1 MNTRLHSLR
10 RGPGLLL
17 IVALLTAAL
26 LIAALLT
33 GSSLQAQNLS
43 SSELPPVQLD
53 EVNPLIDIVLPRLYP
68 IIVMDVSPSLGDATL
83 INRINM
89 VVALG
94 MMDAAAPYHESAV
107 GMYSRIPRR
116 PESEWT
122 DHNINTAML
131 HAAYQALRGLLPQ
144 RAPVWRDMLSD
155 YGLDPDDESSDG
167 SSPVGI
173 GNIAG
178 RGALQGRLRD
188 GMNQLGSY
196 QDNTGYM
203 PVNSAYVLRDPSRWQ
218 PGLRLQGTGVYTI
231 QQFVTPQLAN
241 TEPVGAFDPRQ
252 FRVAPPIASD
262 PGDWAA
268 YKGQADAV
276 LEVSANLN
284 DERKLKAELF
294 DNKILSLGLSFV
306 HLAGEKNWSPADT
319 VRGYFVKTAAA
330 MDGSIVTWQ
339 EKARYDAVR
348 PFSAI
353 RHIYGD
359 ELVRA
364 WGGPG
369 VGTIEIPARQWRS
382 YLPEA
387 DHPEYP
393 SGSTCGCYAQAQAVR
408 RFSGSEELNWTVAY
422 PAGSSRIEPGVTP
435 AEDLTLSFATWTDFA
450 RDCGDARVWAGVHF
464 PAAVEASAAICGGF
478 GDLAYEY
485 FETLMD
491 GSAPLR
497 PAAQALSADPWLTA
511 MRAYEPEPVVV
522 PASTIPTPESC
533 RAVSDNIYIT
543 AVNSGV
549 ECQPLDTSGLG
560 LLAGY
565 LDAVKLSGE
574 LTLGVQICFRAGGSL
589 IFFDES
595 SSPPTVTQLTT
606 YGVSDMVCGWINRA
620 GTVML
625 MSSTLDKASGAG
637 AAGDRVAPLSGCQ
650 VIAWEHLSFRDA
662 PGGQRYDTVI
672 PAGDRLTAIARTAG
686 SFKVDYQGVLGWVS
700 ADFVRAVGN
709 CG

>member
-1 MNTRLHSLR
+1 MMRKQMKFLQIGL
-10 RGPGLLL
+10 GLLL
-17 IVALLTAAL
+17 CAAL
-26 LIAALLT
+26 VT
-33 GSSLQAQNLS
+33 GGALQAQNRPN
-43 SSELPPVQLD
+43 SELSPAPVDQ
-53 EVNPLIDIVLPRLYP
+53 VNPLVDIVLPRLYP

-94 MMDAAAPYHESAV
+94 MMDAAAPYHETAV
-107 GMYSRIPRR
+107 GMYTRIPRL
-116 PESEWT
+116 PESERS
-122 DHNINTAML
+122 DHNINIAML
-131 HAAYQALRGLLPQ
+131 HAAYQTLLGLLP
-144 RAPVWRDMLSD
+144 RRELVWRDMLSD
-155 YGLDPDDESSDG
+155 YGLDPDDESSDR

-188 GMNQLGSY
+188 GMNQLGNY

-203 PVNSAYVLRDPSRWQ
+203 PVNSAYVLHDPSRWQ
-218 PGLRLQGTGVYTI
+218 PGLRLQGAGVYTV

-241 TEPVGAFDPRQ
+241 TEPVGAFDPREY
-252 FRVAPPIASD
+252 RAAPPFASD
-262 PGDWAA
+262 PADWAA
-268 YKGQADAV
+268 YKTQADAV
-276 LEVSANLN
+276 LEVSANLS
-284 DERKLKAELF
+284 DVQKLKAELF

-306 HLAGEKNWSPADT
+306 HLAREKNWSPADT
-319 VRGYFVKTAAA
+319 VRGYFLKTAAA
-330 MDGSIVTWQ
+330 LDGSIVTWQ

-359 ELVRA
+359 EPVMA

-369 VGTIEIPARQWRS
+369 AGTREIPASQWRS

-408 RFSGSEELNWTVAY
+408 RFSGADELNWTVAF
-422 PAGSSRIEPGVTP
+422 PAGSSRIEPGFTP
-435 AEDLTLSFATWTDFA
+435 AEDLTLHFTTWTEFA
-450 RDCGDARVWAGVHF
+450 QDCGQSRVWAGVHF
-464 PAAVEASAAICGGF
+464 PAAVETSAAVCGGF

-485 FETLMD
+485 FETLLD
-491 GSAPLR
+491 GTAPER
-497 PAAQALSADPWLTA
+497 PLAQALPVDPWLT
-511 MRAYEPEPVVV
+511 RARAQEPVQVVV
-522 PASTIPTPESC
+522 PPPTQPTPESC
-533 RAVSDNIYIT
+533 QALSDTIYIT

-574 LTLGVQICFRAGGSL
+574 LSLGVQICFRAGGSL
-589 IFFDES
+589 LFFDES
-595 SSPPTVTQLTT
+595 SSPPMITQLTT
-606 YGVSDMVCGWINRA
+606 YGVSGMVCGWIKRA

-625 MSSTLDKASGAG
+625 MSAKLDKLSGFD
-637 AAGDRVAPLSGCQ
+637 AAGNAIAPLTECQ
-650 VIAWEHLSFRDA
+650 VIARDHLSFRDA
-662 PGGQRYDTVI
+662 PGGQRLDI
-672 PAGDRLTAIARTAG
+672 IKAGERLKAVARTSG
-686 SFKVDYQGVLGWVS
+686 SFKVYLQGELGWVS
-700 ADFVRAVGN
+700 ADFVRAEGD
-709 CG
+709 CS

>member
-1 MNTRLHSLR
+1 MIVSLILIR
-10 RGPGLLL
+10 RGLFLLL
-17 IVALLTAAL
+17 F
-26 LIAALLT
+26 AALLT
-33 GSSLQAQNLS
+33 GGSLHAQSRPN
-43 SSELPPVQLD
+43 SERSPAPIDQI
-53 EVNPLIDIVLPRLYP
+53 NPLIDIVLPRLYP

-83 INRINM
+83 INRINL

-94 MMDAAAPYHESAV
+94 MMDAAAPYHETAV
-107 GMYSRIPRR
+107 GMYTRIPRM
-116 PESEWT
+116 PESERS
-122 DHNINTAML
+122 DRNINISMM
-131 HAAYQALRGLLPQ
+131 HAAYQTLLGLLP
-144 RAPVWRDMLSD
+144 RREMVWRDMLSD
-155 YGLDPDDESSDG
+155 HGLNPDDESSDQ
-167 SSPVGI
+167 STPVGI
-173 GNIAG
+173 GNVAG

-188 GMNQLGSY
+188 GMNQLGNY

-203 PVNSAYVLRDPSRWQ
+203 PVNSAYILHDPSRWQ
-218 PGLRLQGTGVYTI
+218 PGLRLQGTGVYTV

-241 TEPVGAFDPRQ
+241 TEPVGAFDPREY
-252 FRVAPPIASD
+252 RAAPPFASD
-262 PGDWAA
+262 PEDWEA
-268 YKGQADAV
+268 YKAQADAV
-276 LEVSANLN
+276 LEASANLS
-284 DERKLKAELF
+284 DEQKLKAELF
-294 DNKILSLGLSFV
+294 DNKILSLGLSFL
-306 HLAGEKNWSPADT
+306 HQAQEKNWSPADT
-319 VRGYFVKTAAA
+319 VRGYFLKTAAA

-353 RHIYGD
+353 RYIYGD
-359 ELVRA
+359 EPVMA

-369 VGTIEIPARQWRS
+369 LGKREIPASLWRS

-408 RFSGSEELNWTVAY
+408 RFTGADELNWTVAY
-422 PAGSSRIEPGVTP
+422 PAGSSRIEPGFTP
-435 AEDLTLSFATWTDFA
+435 AEDLTLHFATWTDFA
-450 RDCGDARVWAGVHF
+450 RDCGQARVWAGVHF

-485 FETLMD
+485 FETLLD
-491 GSAPLR
+491 GTAPER
-497 PAAQALSADPWLTA
+497 PLAQSLPADPWLTTA
-511 MRAYEPEPVVV
+511 RAQEPVPMVV
-522 PASTIPTPESC
+522 PPPTKPTPESC
-533 RAVSDNIYIT
+533 QAVSDTIYIT

-589 IFFDES
+589 LFFDES

-606 YGVSDMVCGWINRA
+606 YGVSGMVCGWINRA

-625 MSSTLDKASGAG
+625 MSSKFDKVSGFD
-637 AAGDRVAPLSGCQ
+637 AAGNSIAPLTDCK
-650 VIAWEHLSFRDA
+650 VIGREHLSFRDA
-662 PGGQRYDTVI
+662 PGGQRLDI
-672 PAGDRLTAIARTAG
+672 IQAGVRLRAVARTAG
-686 SFKVDYQGVLGWVS
+686 SFKVDFQGDLGWVS
-700 ADFVRAVGN
+700 ADFVLAEGD